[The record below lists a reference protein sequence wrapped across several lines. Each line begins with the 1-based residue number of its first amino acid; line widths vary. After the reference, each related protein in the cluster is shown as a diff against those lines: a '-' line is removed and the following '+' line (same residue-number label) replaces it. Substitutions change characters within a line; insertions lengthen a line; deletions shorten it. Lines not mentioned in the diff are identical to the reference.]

1 MKTFNIVSKSVAEIN
16 AFQERLISQIGESTM
31 RVMQYRYD
39 ERADAVKSS
48 KEKNK
53 YFFIHIVNPLS
64 TTWVGS
70 KTSKTAD
77 NTFATPLMDEREI
90 SCIGYTKDDSGRI
103 WIINAFDYDTYI
115 EYRKSEIKKTKAGK
129 SYRTKEGWYL
139 HIYNIEYYKTR
150 IWKDNEKK
158 YGDIFSF
165 PTDIKATGIDTH
177 IKNMIFIRDL
187 SNVKEEFA
195 LYQAEEERREQKRK
209 EEEAR
214 EAEEKR
220 KQEERYQAYLKHE
233 EEWKEMT
240 KDWEYLGQD
249 APFTKFPDSPEH
261 EELYNKVKN
270 DPNEKFETDYYT
282 ETDLGGH
289 RGHSFSGRFFNR
301 KYKCW
306 FSCAGD
312 STD

>member
-1 MKTFNIVSKSVAEIN
+1 MKTFKIVSKPVEEIN
-16 AFQERLISQIGESTM
+16 AFQEKILSQIGEHALHM
-31 RVMQYRYD
+31 MQYRYNK
-39 ERADAVKSS
+39 EKEADAA
-48 KEKNK
+48 KEQFK

-64 TTWVGS
+64 STWVGS
-70 KTSKTAD
+70 KTSKAD
-77 NTFATPLMDEREI
+77 DSFATPLMDMREI
-90 SCIGYTKDDSGRI
+90 TCIGFTRDNSGRI
-103 WIINAFDYDTYI
+103 WIINAFDDDAYI

-139 HIYNIEYYKTR
+139 HIFNIEYYKVR
-150 IWKDNEKK
+150 VWKDNEKR

-165 PTDIKATGIDTH
+165 PTDEKAKGIDTF
-177 IKNMIFIRDL
+177 IKNMVLIKDLTNIR
-187 SNVKEEFA
+187 EEFA
-195 LYQAEEERREQKRK
+195 MYQAEKELAEKNRKDEEERRAAEDKKR
-209 EEEAR
+209 EEAM
-214 EAEEKR
+214 
-220 KQEERYQAYLKHE
+220 QAYIQHE
-233 EEWKEMT
+233 KEWEEMT
-240 KDWEYLGQD
+240 KDWEYLGQE

-261 EELYNKVKN
+261 EELYNKVLK